1 MPELPMPGALAF
13 GLAGVFGLVIGSFLA
28 GLSWRWP
35 RGESALGGRSRCA
48 SCGATLGPLELVPVV
63 SFVLLRG
70 RCRHCGAAVP
80 GRHLAI
86 ELAAAVVV
94 VGALWAG
101 DVVAGS
107 VLGLGLL
114 LLLVLDVEHF
124 WLPDMVVLPLLGL
137 GLWLGLGDLTDRA
150 IGAAL
155 GFAGLW
161 LVARLYRWRAGREG
175 LGGGDPKLLAAIG
188 AWLGWA
194 ALPLVLL
201 GASVLGLALVLVDRL
216 RGRDVAR
223 DTMLPLGALMAGVAW
238 PMWLLL
244 AGGGLAR
251 LLP

>member
-1 MPELPMPGALAF
+1 MTDVLALL
-13 GLAGVFGLVIGSFLA
+13 LAAILAAVLGLVLGSYLA

-35 RGESALGGRSRCA
+35 RGQSALGGRSRCA
-48 SCGATLGPLELVPVV
+48 SCEAVLGPLELVPAL
-63 SFVLLRG
+63 SFLILRG
-70 RCRHCGAAVP
+70 RCRHCGAAIPV
-80 GRHLAI
+80 RHLAI

-94 VGALWAG
+94 VGALLAG
-101 DVVAGS
+101 SAVAGS

-114 LLLVLDVEHF
+114 LLLVLDAEHF
-124 WLPDMVVLPLLGL
+124 WLPDVVVLPLAGL
-137 GLWLGLGDLTDRA
+137 GLWLGHGDVADRV
-150 IGAAL
+150 IGAGL

-161 LVARLYRWRAGREG
+161 LVAAIYKWRAGRDG

-201 GASVLGLALVLVDRL
+201 GASVLGLLLVLVDRL
-216 RGRDVAR
+216 RGRAVAR

-238 PMWLLL
+238 PLWLLL
-244 AGGGLAR
+244 TAGGLAS

>member
-1 MPELPMPGALAF
+1 MVQPLAF
-13 GLAGVFGLVIGSFLA
+13 LLAGVLGLVLGSFLA

-48 SCGATLGPLELVPVV
+48 SCAAAIGLLELVPVL
-63 SFVLLRG
+63 SFIVLRG
-70 RCRHCGAAVP
+70 RCRRCGAAIP

-86 ELAAAVVV
+86 ELAAAAVV

-101 DVVAGS
+101 DAVAGS
-107 VLGLGLL
+107 LLGLGLL

-124 WLPDMVVLPLLGL
+124 WLPDVVVLPLLGL
-137 GLWLGLGDLTDRA
+137 GLWLGLGDFSDRA
-150 IGAAL
+150 IGAGL

-161 LVARLYRWRAGREG
+161 LVAAIYKWRAGRDG

-216 RGRDVAR
+216 RGRAVAR

-238 PMWLLL
+238 PLWVLLT
-244 AGGGLAR
+244 AGGLAR